1 MRKLTL
7 ALAVGLLVAGTGMAA
22 SPRGVAASAPAYVT
36 KVVIVVGQTQ
46 GITASYIN
54 NANTYATDFQTAAA
68 TAGRSVSITTIYSP
82 NAPWSAVH
90 AAAKGA
96 NILVYL
102 GHGNGYPNPYVSYEQ
117 PLKDNGMGL
126 NNVAGTSSSTT
137 YYYGEAYMAQL
148 QLAPNAIVILN
159 HLCYASGN
167 SESGYANPTLAVAK
181 TRVDGYGS
189 GFIRGGAAAVIAEGT
204 RDIGYFINALFNG
217 HETVD
222 AMWKG
227 DPTFNSHVIS
237 YASSRSAGYTS
248 ELDPNVANPPPAAV
262 AARSTTARW
271 SPSRPRTRMPSSVAR
286 PRRSSAR
293 AGPSTRS
300 PRWYAWS
307 IRGPPLS
314 GRWADLPPVAGTRSR
329 SRASRCRW
337 ARPSRPFRSN
347 AIAITANLTITNQTA
362 AGWLY
367 LGPTVNSA
375 PVSSTINFPKGDN
388 RANGVTVALSPQGTV
403 GAWYGA
409 AGGATIDLI
418 IDVTGYFLAGTSG
431 DGYVAYGPQRV
442 MDTRPNSGIPGPS
455 GVFPAGQPRSIPIA
469 GVAGLPANGIVA
481 VAGNLTV
488 VGPTAAGYVTLG
500 PDPTNKPPTSTI
512 NFPKGDTRANN
523 VVVPLNADGS
533 LSAVY
538 MTTTP
543 GATVHLV
550 LDISGY
556 FVAGDGALLNTM
568 QPVRML
574 DSRPTRKGITNVGL
588 TGPFYSNTPK
598 TLQITGTGVVPTGAV
613 AITAN
618 LTVTGQSAAGFAALG
633 PTINA
638 STNFSNLNFPVG
650 DNRANGATVPL
661 LTPGGS
667 IQLIYVAAGSGR
679 TAQLILDVTGYY
691 MPPA

>member
-36 KVVIVVGQTQ
+36 KVVIVVGQVQGTTQ
-46 GITASYIN
+46 QYI
-54 NANTYATDFQTAAA
+54 ADADQAATEFQAAA
-68 TAGRSVSITTIYSP
+68 ASAGRSVSITKIYSP
-82 NAPWSAVH
+82 NATWGAVH

-189 GFIRGGAAAVIAEGT
+189 GFIRGGASAVIAEGT

-217 HETVD
+217 HMTVD

-227 DPTFNSHVIS
+227 DPSFNGNVIS

-248 ELDPNVANPPPAAV
+248 ELDPNVANPPTGGGGPEV
-262 AARSTTARW
+262 YYRSMVSIPTTTTDAIISGQTTPFVSQSGSFYKV
-271 SPSRPRTRMPSSVAR
+271 SPVVRLVD
-286 PRRSSAR
+286 
-293 AGPSTRS
+293 TRS
-300 PRWYAWS
+300 AS
-307 IRGPPLS
+307 IGPLGRLTS
-314 GRWADLPPVAGTRSR
+314 GGEYTFQITGKQVGGVTPVPPY
-329 SRASRCRW
+329 
-337 ARPSRPFRSN
+337 

-362 AGWLY
+362 PGWLY
-367 LGPTVNSA
+367 LGPTVDSA

-418 IDVTGYFLAGTSG
+418 IDVTGYFLAGGSG
-431 DGYVAYGPQRV
+431 DGYVAYGPKRV

-455 GVFPAGQPRSIPIA
+455 GVFPAGQHRTIPIA
-469 GVAGLPANGIVA
+469 GVAGLPETGIVA
-481 VAGNLTV
+481 VAGNLIV

-500 PDPTNKPPTSTI
+500 PDPIDKPPTSTI
-512 NFPKGDTRANN
+512 NFPRGDTRANN
-523 VVVPLNADGS
+523 VVVPLNADGT

-538 MTTTP
+538 VTTTA
-543 GATVHLV
+543 GATVNLV

-574 DSRPTRKGITNVGL
+574 DSRPTTNVITNVGL
-588 TGPFYSNTPK
+588 TGPFSSNTAK
-598 TLQITGTGVVPTGAV
+598 TLQVTGTGVVPTGAV

-618 LTVTGQSAAGFAALG
+618 LTVTEQTAAGFAALG

-638 STNFSNLNFPVG
+638 STNFSNLNFPAG

-667 IQLIYVAAGSGR
+667 LQLIYGAAGSGC

-691 MPPA
+691 MPPV

>member
-7 ALAVGLLVAGTGMAA
+7 ALAVGLLVAGTGMVA

-46 GITASYIN
+46 GNTASYIN

-68 TAGRSVSITTIYSP
+68 AAGRSVSITKIYSP

-126 NNVAGTSSSTT
+126 NNVAGTSSSST

-148 QLAPNAIVILN
+148 QLAPNAIVLLN

-189 GFIRGGAAAVIAEGT
+189 GFIRGGAAAVMAEGT

-227 DPTFNSHVIS
+227 DPTFNNHVIS
-237 YASSRSAGYTS
+237 YASSRSAGYTY
-248 ELDPNVANPPPAAV
+248 ELDPNVPIPANGTGAGGGGGSEVYYRSMVSIP
-262 AARSTTARW
+262 STTTDAVISGQTTPFVSQSGSFHKV
-271 SPSRPRTRMPSSVAR
+271 SPVVRLVD
-286 PRRSSAR
+286 
-293 AGPSTRS
+293 TRS
-300 PRWYAWS
+300 AS
-307 IRGPPLS
+307 IGPL
-314 GRWADLPPVAGTRSR
+314 GRLTAGGGYTYQITGKQVQVGSATVTPV
-329 SRASRCRW
+329 
-337 ARPSRPFRSN
+337 PSN
-347 AIAITANLTITNQTA
+347 AIAITANLTVTNQTA
-362 AGWLY
+362 AGWIY

-375 PVSSTINFPKGDN
+375 PASSTINFPKGDN

-469 GVAGLPANGIVA
+469 GVEGLPAT
-481 VAGNLTV
+481 GNRRRR
-488 VGPTAAGYVTLG
+488 GK
-500 PDPTNKPPTSTI
+500 PDRRKADR
-512 NFPKGDTRANN
+512 GGLRHARA
-523 VVVPLNADGS
+523 
-533 LSAVY
+533 
-538 MTTTP
+538 
-543 GATVHLV
+543 
-550 LDISGY
+550 
-556 FVAGDGALLNTM
+556 
-568 QPVRML
+568 
-574 DSRPTRKGITNVGL
+574 RP
-588 TGPFYSNTPK
+588 
-598 TLQITGTGVVPTGAV
+598 
-613 AITAN
+613 
-618 LTVTGQSAAGFAALG
+618 
-633 PTINA
+633 
-638 STNFSNLNFPVG
+638 
-650 DNRANGATVPL
+650 D
-661 LTPGGS
+661 
-667 IQLIYVAAGSGR
+667 
-679 TAQLILDVTGYY
+679 
-691 MPPA
+691 

>member
-1 MRKLTL
+1 MRKLTF
-7 ALAVGLLVAGTGMAA
+7 ALAVGLLVAGTGMVA

-36 KVVIVVGQTQ
+36 KVVIVVGQVQGTTQ
-46 GITASYIN
+46 EYIN
-54 NANTYATDFQTAAA
+54 DANTAAAEFQTAAT
-68 TAGRSVSITTIYSP
+68 TAGRSVNVVEVYSP
-82 NAPWSAVH
+82 NATWSAVQ

-96 NILVYL
+96 NILVYM

-126 NNVAGTSSSTT
+126 NAVAGSSSQTT

-167 SESGYANPTLAVAK
+167 SEGGLANPTLAVAE
-181 TRVDGYGS
+181 TRVDGYAS
-189 GFIRGGAAAVIAEGT
+189 GFIRGGASAVIAEGT
-204 RDIGYFINALFNG
+204 RDIGYFIDTLFNG

-227 DPTFNSHVIS
+227 DPSFNGNVIS

-248 ELDPNVANPPPAAV
+248 QLDPNVANPPKGGGGPEAYY
-262 AARSTTARW
+262 RSMV
-271 SPSRPRTRMPSSVAR
+271 SI
-286 PRRSSAR
+286 
-293 AGPSTRS
+293 PSTNTDDVINGQTTPFVSQSGSFYKVS
-300 PRWYAWS
+300 PVVR
-307 IRGPPLS
+307 LV
-314 GRWADLPPVAGTRSR
+314 DTRS
-329 SRASRCRW
+329 ASIGPLGRLTAGGGYTFQIAGRQVGGV
-337 ARPSRPFRSN
+337 APVPPN

-362 AGWLY
+362 PGWLY

-375 PVSSTINFPKGDN
+375 PASSTINFPKGDN

-409 AGGATIDLI
+409 AGGATIDVI

-431 DGYVAYGPQRV
+431 DGYVAYGPKRV

-455 GVFPAGQPRSIPIA
+455 GVFRAGQHRTIPIA
-469 GVAGLPANGIVA
+469 GVAGLPATGIVA

-488 VGPTAAGYVTLG
+488 VRPTAKGYVALG
-500 PDPTNKPPTSTI
+500 PDPTDTPTSSTI
-512 NFPKGDTRANN
+512 NFPAGDIRANN
-523 VVVPLNADGS
+523 VVVPVNADGT

-538 MTTTP
+538 VTGTA
-543 GATVHLV
+543 GATVDLV
-550 LDISGY
+550 LDITGY
-556 FVAGDGALLNTM
+556 FIDGGGALLNTM
-568 QPVRML
+568 QPVRIL
-574 DSRPTRKGITNVGL
+574 DLRSIPPTPAVL
-588 TGPFYSNTPK
+588 TGPFKANTAK
-598 TLQITGTGVVPTGAV
+598 TLQVTGTGVVPTGAV

-618 LTVTGQSAAGFAALG
+618 LTVTGQTAAGFAALG

-667 IQLIYVAAGSGR
+667 LQLIYVAAGSGR